1 MSGADRLF
9 AVMLCLT
16 SVSLPVF
23 AAEPLSIGDAV
34 RKALDHSP
42 ALGAA
47 KEGEAVAREKIGEAR
62 SMRGVK
68 VTAGVSDTRLDSPMM
83 AFGARLDQGR
93 ISMADFQ
100 PDRLNDPD
108 AVNNLKIGA
117 QAVLPVHLGG
127 MDRHAVRAARF
138 GEQAAS
144 HDTAHASEETIFRTI
159 DAYLNVLL
167 ASESL
172 AVAEKACETSFESLR
187 NAEDSVAAQ
196 RSVESDL
203 LQARVHHSQNQETSL
218 RMRNQY
224 HLALEGLATAMGLP
238 GLRHPGAGCSGAV
251 SIEDFE
257 LTMPLLQEECT
268 SCADEPS
275 VLLETALRQRPDY
288 LGLLKRSEA
297 VAQSEKMYR
306 GVVRPHVAVGVAAEH
321 NRDGLDDD
329 GHGNSMLF
337 ARVDWNI
344 ADGGEARHRSA
355 GAKAQA
361 RQLGLMADALRDGI
375 HLQIREAVTGI
386 NNALERIRVSR
397 EAVENSVESLR
408 ILRDRYMAGLAI
420 MSDLLGAETGLL
432 SHRMNHLKAQY
443 DYSISRARLK
453 MALGDLTLERC
464 ALLHIPAAAG
474 SDAMTSGENR
484 KPETADEHK

>member
-1 MSGADRLF
+1 MSGIHRLF
-9 AVMLCLT
+9 AAALCLT
-16 SVSLPVF
+16 AFSSPGF

-34 RKALDHSP
+34 RKSLAHSP

-47 KEGEAVAREKIGEAR
+47 REGEAVAREKTGEAR

-108 AVNNLKIGA
+108 AVNNLRIGA
-117 QAVLPVHLGG
+117 QVVVPLHLGG

-138 GEQAAS
+138 GEQAAGQ
-144 HDTAHASEETIFRTI
+144 DTAHASEETIFRTI

-172 AVAEKACETSFESLR
+172 NVAEKACATSLESLR
-187 NAEDSVAAQ
+187 NAEASVAAQ
-196 RSVESDL
+196 RSVASDL
-203 LQARVHHSQNQETSL
+203 LQAKVHHAQNQETSL

-224 HLALEGLATAMGLP
+224 YLALEGLATVMGT
-238 GLRHPGAGCSGAV
+238 ASAA
-251 SIEDFE
+251 DYE
-257 LTMPLLQEECT
+257 LTMPLLQQECT
-268 SCADEPS
+268 SCGDAPA

-288 LGLLKRSEA
+288 LALLKRSEA
-297 VAQSEKMYR
+297 VAQTEKMYR
-306 GVVRPHVAVGVAAEH
+306 GAVRPHVVLGAAAEH
-321 NRDGLDDD
+321 NRDGFDGD
-329 GHGNSMLF
+329 GHENSMVF

-344 ADGGEARHRSA
+344 ADGGDAGHKAA
-355 GAKAQA
+355 GANARA
-361 RQLGLMADALRDGI
+361 RQLRLAAEALKDEI
-375 HLQIREAVTGI
+375 HLQVREAVTGI

-397 EAVENSVESLR
+397 EAVEHSVESLR
-408 ILRDRYMAGLAI
+408 ILRDRYTAGLAI

-432 SHRMNHLKAQY
+432 SHRMNHLQALY

-464 ALLHIPAAAG
+464 ALLHVPTFVG
-474 SDAMTSGENR
+474 SVTTTLHEE
-484 KPETADEHK
+484 KQHE

>member
-1 MSGADRLF
+1 MSGVDRLF
-9 AVMLCLT
+9 AALLCFT
-16 SVSLPVF
+16 FGSLPGF
-23 AAEPLSIGDAV
+23 AAEPLSIGEAV

-47 KEGEAVAREKIGEAR
+47 REGETVASEKIGEAR

-117 QAVLPVHLGG
+117 QVVLPLHLGG
-127 MDRHAVRAARF
+127 MDRHAERAARF
-138 GEQAAS
+138 GLDAAVQ
-144 HDTAHASEETIFRTI
+144 DTAHASEETIFRTI
-159 DAYLNVLL
+159 DTYLGVVL
-167 ASESL
+167 ARESL
-172 AVAEKACETSFESLR
+172 AVADKACEMSAESLK
-187 NAEDSVAAQ
+187 NAQAAVEAQ
-196 RSVESDL
+196 RAVESDL
-203 LQARVHHSQNQETSL
+203 LQAKVHHSQNQETSL
-218 RMRNQY
+218 RMQNQY
-224 HLALEGLATAMGLP
+224 RLALEGLATVMGV
-238 GLRHPGAGCSGAV
+238 ASA
-251 SIEDFE
+251 SDYE

-268 SCADEPS
+268 SCGEEPA

-288 LGLLKRSEA
+288 LALLKRADA
-297 VAQSEKMYR
+297 VSQSERMHR
-306 GVVRPHVAVGVAAEH
+306 GAVRPHVVLGAAADH
-321 NRDGLDDD
+321 NRDGFNGD
-329 GHGNSMLF
+329 GHGNSMVF

-344 ADGGEARHRSA
+344 ADGGEASHKAA
-355 GAKAQA
+355 GSKAQS
-361 RQLGLMADALRDGI
+361 RQLRLAAQALKDGI

-397 EAVENSVESLR
+397 EAVENSTESLR
-408 ILRDRYMAGLAI
+408 ILRDRYTAGLAI
-420 MSDLLGAETGLL
+420 MSDLLGAETSLL
-432 SHRMNHLKAQY
+432 SHRMNHLKALY

-464 ALLHIPAAAG
+464 ALLQDQA
-474 SDAMTSGENR
+474 
-484 KPETADEHK
+484 TATE